1 MAQAPQNPNGTSPN
15 RNRLGGQLI
24 DGQLIDEQLID
35 GQLIDRQLIDGRSD
49 SRTEES
55 LPISSDPSQ
64 FSAESPDTTVDM
76 QLQRGWS
83 LRRRLL
89 LTLIPSILIPLGLL
103 GGIGIWTAQQRAAK
117 GLEEK
122 LESQAELAIEIVS
135 DVIETA
141 QVTPE
146 TIAKNP
152 LIIEAARVASL
163 QAETN
168 GLPNLSIDQVEQRFA
183 STKLLSPNQQL
194 NEYLQSTAQSMGLAE
209 LFFTERNGYNV
220 AFSSKTSD
228 FVQSDEAWWQQ
239 GQAEI
244 QWIDSPDVDESAGTF
259 SLALIQAITDPDS
272 GEVLGVMKAVLP
284 AEVLDIVADYL
295 DESGITGSTEIDIID
310 LRTGQALEGITAQ
323 GVKAGNELTIDPV
336 LIEVASFVSEIFKTA
351 ENDLSEVEAEEL
363 ADMLDSQFPIE
374 NVEIDAESEED
385 EGEGELE
392 FREGTLP
399 TISFRYNRKHHSL
412 TLSPDIPWA
421 AGIATIDLSD
431 FTLESSKE
439 TRTLLI
445 EMAALSALAILV
457 AWWLSNQVSQPLT
470 ALARI
475 AAKAASGNYDV
486 EAEPAGTSE
495 TLTLAGSFNNLVTQ
509 VREQLR
515 QQELTVQQTLLLAQ
529 LGSHKVTDPEELSA
543 FFDSALTQ
551 TRHMLK
557 ADRTV
562 IYRFNPDWSGYIS
575 NESVAQGWP
584 VTLNDSIEDA
594 CIPPELID
602 AYLND
607 RVVPTSDVFN
617 AGFHPEHLQLMKRLQ
632 IKANLVVP
640 ILNHGKLFGIL
651 VAHHCADTHEWTEGE
666 IGFMRQLALVC
677 GANLDL
683 ISSFQLQQQAADEQR
698 QLRESL
704 ENDIYQLIEDMEGA
718 VDGDLTGRASL
729 NSEDMSTVADLF
741 NAMIENLREIA
752 IEVKRSSG
760 QVNQSLGSN
769 EIAIRELA
777 DRAISEAKDIR
788 KTLASVEVM
797 SQSVQNVAENA
808 TLAAAIADD
817 AYATV
822 KDSSGAMSQTVDSI
836 LNLRSTVGETSKKM
850 KRLGESSQKISQVV
864 SLIDEIALKT
874 NLLAI
879 NASVEASRAG
889 EQGQGF
895 TVVAEQVGALAEQ
908 SSAATKEIAQI
919 IADIQ
924 AETQEVSAAMEIGTA
939 QVVDSSRLVE
949 TTKANLDEVLNKSQ
963 EIDRLMQ
970 SISSTTD
977 SQSTA
982 SQEMTGLMQQITINA
997 EQRSAAARDI
1007 AVSTQ
1012 STAKV
1017 ARSLQEAVAQFKV
1030 DDTAEDPPA
1039 EAGIIPDPPSN
1050 QQSQPSPWF
1059 N

>member
-1 MAQAPQNPNGTSPN
+1 MAQAPQNPNGNSPN
-15 RNRLGGQLI
+15 RDRLGGQLI
-24 DGQLIDEQLID
+24 DGQLIAEQLIG
-35 GQLIDRQLIDGRSD
+35 GQLLDGQLIDGRSD
-49 SRTEES
+49 RRTEES

-64 FSAESPDTTVDM
+64 FSAESPDTTADM

-135 DVIETA
+135 DVIRTA

-220 AFSSKTSD
+220 AFSNKTSD

-351 ENDLSEVEAEEL
+351 ENDLSEVEAAEL

-374 NVEIDAESEED
+374 NVEIDAEGEED

-439 TRTLLI
+439 TRILLI

-457 AWWLSNQVSQPLT
+457 AWWLSNQVSQPLAKLTDATEGVSAGNLNVT
-470 ALARI
+470 AP
-475 AAKAASGNYDV
+475 V
-486 EAEPAGTSE
+486 EGTRE
-495 TLTLAGSFNNLVTQ
+495 TRTLAESFNNLVAR
-509 VREQLR
+509 VKDSLLK
-515 QQELTVQQTLLLAQ
+515 QE
-529 LGSHKVTDPEELSA
+529 
-543 FFDSALTQ
+543 
-551 TRHMLK
+551 
-557 ADRTV
+557 
-562 IYRFNPDWSGYIS
+562 
-575 NESVAQGWP
+575 
-584 VTLNDSIEDA
+584 
-594 CIPPELID
+594 
-602 AYLND
+602 
-607 RVVPTSDVFN
+607 
-617 AGFHPEHLQLMKRLQ
+617 
-632 IKANLVVP
+632 
-640 ILNHGKLFGIL
+640 
-651 VAHHCADTHEWTEGE
+651 
-666 IGFMRQLALVC
+666 
-677 GANLDL
+677 
-683 ISSFQLQQQAADEQR
+683 AATNEQR

-777 DRAISEAKDIR
+777 DRAILEAKDIR

-808 TLAAAIADD
+808 SLAATIAND

-822 KDSSGAMSQTVDSI
+822 KDSSSAMAQSVDSI
-836 LNLRSTVGETSKKM
+836 LKLRSTVGETSKKM

-919 IADIQ
+919 IAGIQ

-1039 EAGIIPDPPSN
+1039 EAGIIPDPPST